1 MQMPAHEVNGNSAMV
16 SQEKLRRDTTVDPED
31 VARFDRLSAQWWD
44 PDGPM
49 QALHK
54 FNPVRIAYLRELL
67 SRHFLPDG
75 QKRDWRSGQ
84 ALQGLT
90 ILDIGCGAGIL
101 SEPLARLG
109 ARVTAIDPAR
119 RNIEVAQDH
128 AAKAGLS
135 IDYRC
140 TSAEA
145 LVTEG
150 ALFGAVLAM
159 EVIEHVSDVENFLRH
174 ASAMVRP
181 GGVLVAAT
189 LNRTLKS
196 FAFAIVGAEYVLR
209 WVPRGTH
216 TWSQFVTPQELAKAL
231 RAAGLHIK
239 DETGV
244 IYDPVAAKWRL
255 SHDMDINYIIAANRP
270 E

>member
-1 MQMPAHEVNGNSAMV
+1 MASP
-16 SQEKLRRDTTVDPED
+16 EKRHRATTINPEE
-31 VARFDRLSAQWWD
+31 VARFDRFGAQWWD

-54 FNPVRIAYLRELL
+54 FNPVRVAYLRELL
-67 SRHFLPDG
+67 GRHFLTEGKP
-75 QKRDWRSGQ
+75 RDWRSAK
-84 ALQGLT
+84 ALDGLT
-90 ILDIGCGAGIL
+90 ILDIGCGGGIL
-101 SEPLARLG
+101 SESLAKIG
-109 ARVTAIDPAR
+109 ARVTAVDPAH

-140 TSAEA
+140 ATAEA
-145 LVTEG
+145 LAGEG
-150 ALFGAVLAM
+150 AIFDAVLAM
-159 EVIEHVSDVENFLRH
+159 EVIEHVNDVDHFLRL

-196 FAFAIVGAEYVLR
+196 FAFAIIGAEYVLR

-216 TWSQFVTPQELAKAL
+216 SWSQFVTPQELAEAL

-244 IYDPVAAKWRL
+244 IYDPIAAKWRL
-255 SHDMDINYIIAANRP
+255 SHDMDINYIIAASRP

>member
-1 MQMPAHEVNGNSAMV
+1 MA
-16 SQEKLRRDTTVDPED
+16 SQEKRHPDTTVDPEA
-31 VARFDRLSAQWWD
+31 VARFDRLGAQWWD
-44 PDGPM
+44 PGGPM
-49 QALHK
+49 RALHK
-54 FNPVRIAYLRELL
+54 FNPVRVAYLRELL
-67 SRHFLPDG
+67 GKHFLLDG
-75 QKRDWRSGQ
+75 APRDWRSPA

-109 ARVTAIDPAR
+109 ARMTAIDPAR
-119 RNIEVAQDH
+119 RNIEAAKDH
-128 AAKAGLS
+128 AAKTNLA

-140 TSAEA
+140 AAAGELAAEGG
-145 LVTEG
+145 V
-150 ALFGAVLAM
+150 FDVVLAM
-159 EVIEHVSDVENFLRH
+159 EVVEHVRDVRRFLGE
-174 ASAMVRP
+174 AAAMVRP
-181 GGVLVAAT
+181 GGMLAAAT

-216 TWSQFVTPQELAKAL
+216 NWNQFVAPHELSKAL

-244 IYDPVAAKWRL
+244 VYDPLTGKWRL
-255 SHDMDINYIIAANRP
+255 SHDMDVNYIMAAIRP
-270 E
+270 PDDNAISPGL